1 MSLFDFLDEPFD
13 ETGGRKDPDRVAE
26 PDTGTSTDAAPDP
39 EPEVIAEPEPEP
51 GTPVAPTAKVDE
63 RPPPPDQ
70 DQREIVRKALGVTLF
85 VEAGAGSGK
94 STALVGRV
102 LELVTTGTAELRS
115 IAAITFTEKAA
126 AELRDRIRQ
135 ELERTAE
142 RARQDGE
149 TQIVERCD
157 DAIDQLDGA
166 AIGTLHAFAQR
177 VLAENPIE
185 VQLPPR
191 VEILDEVTSDVQFE
205 QRWSAYLDHLLE
217 DPAME
222 RTLLLLFATGVKP
235 TALRALAVEFDRNW
249 DLVAERVPDHA
260 PEPPE
265 LQAALAAALRSID
278 AATEAAVHCTNADDK
293 LLARLH
299 VVAEYATLLRSID
312 DELDLLDEL
321 SGNGTAKPPSFKA
334 GNIGAGKNWGCD
346 HKAIQADLAAAGEQL
361 DLVAGTVAQACA
373 HRIAAAL
380 RGFTLDAAAARRA
393 AGQLAF
399 HDLLV
404 LARQLVRQH
413 PSVRARLH
421 RRYQR
426 LLLDEFQDTDP
437 IQIEIAVRIAASDP
451 GSEDAGLLPWD
462 EVDVAPGHLF
472 VVGDPKQSIY
482 RFRRADVSLFLAA
495 KDRYGADGGLVSLS
509 TNFRTG
515 EPIISWVNQAFATL
529 MAEPPGVDAP
539 VASQPDYVALHA
551 VRPAPEVGPA
561 VSVIGRDAVDE
572 GSAGELRAAEAR
584 QVAATIARIR
594 AEGWSV
600 GDASSPT
607 GWRDPKLGDIT
618 VLVPARTSLP
628 FLEDALEDA
637 HIPYRAESS
646 SLVYVSRAVR
656 DLLMALRAVDDPTDH
671 LAIVSALRSPLF
683 ACGDDDLFRF
693 KVLQRGRWNFT
704 SRQPDTV
711 EPGPVLDALTY
722 LAALHRERHW
732 TSPAELADRIARDRR
747 LFELGFAEGRT
758 RDVWRRLRFVIDQ
771 AREWGEATDGNLR
784 EYLQWVARQSSE
796 GSRVAEAVLPESDDD
811 AVRIM
816 TIHAAKGLEF
826 PITILSGMSTAPQA
840 RPSPAQVVFPPA
852 GGVGYRFGKAVATQ
866 EFEDYKPIDEQ
877 MAFDERVRLLYV
889 AATRAKDH
897 LVLSLQRKV
906 RARAPEPSKRTNA
919 ELLLAG
925 CGEGLAE
932 LPDAVAA
939 DVEVPAVPPAAPPS
953 APAPFADWRAELDA
967 ALAAGSRPTTVAA
980 TALTAEGAPDLARDE
995 PETEPD
1001 SDPDLEPESPSRPR
1015 GDDEDPVEAGL
1026 QKRPRDLDL
1035 PPWLKG
1041 RYGTAV
1047 GRAVHGT
1054 LQTIDLA
1061 DPTGLTGAVAAQCE
1075 AEAIPDRTAEVE
1087 GLVRS
1092 ALASPVIAAATSGPY
1107 WREVYACTPT
1117 PGGRLLEGYIDLLY
1131 RTPEGMV
1138 IVDYKT
1144 AATND
1149 PEELRRRVD
1158 GYRLQGGSYA
1168 LAVRQT
1174 TGEPIARVSFA
1185 FLTPGGAVELDLD
1198 DIDAAV
1204 GEVEALVAAGVEQVT
1219 P

>member
-13 ETGGRKDPDRVAE
+13 ETAGRRA
-26 PDTGTSTDAAPDP
+26 DP
-39 EPEVIAEPEPEP
+39 EREPSSDPA
-51 GTPVAPTAKVDE
+51 VSAPPAVDE

-70 DQREIVRKALGVTLF
+70 DQRDIVRDALDRTLF

-102 LELVTTGTAELRS
+102 LELVTTGAAELRA

-135 ELERTAE
+135 ALERRAE
-142 RARQDGE
+142 AARRDDDALTVQ
-149 TQIVERCD
+149 RCV

-205 QRWSAYLDHLLE
+205 QRWTAYLDHLLE
-217 DPAME
+217 DPSMQ

-235 TALRALAVEFDRNW
+235 TALRALALEFDRNW
-249 DLVAERVPDHA
+249 DLVDERVAVDA
-260 PEPPE
+260 PEPPA
-265 LQAALAAALRSID
+265 LRDRLDAALAAVD
-278 AATEAAVHCTNADDK
+278 AATAAAVHCTNADDK

-299 VVAEYATLLRSID
+299 LVGAYATELRAIT
-312 DELDLLDEL
+312 DELDLLDQL
-321 SGNGTAKPPSFKA
+321 SGNGATKPPSFRA
-334 GNIGAGKNWGCD
+334 GNLGAKGNWGCD
-346 HKAIQADLAAAGEQL
+346 HKAVQAELAAAGEQL
-361 DLVAGTVAQACA
+361 DQVAGTVAQACA
-373 HRIAAAL
+373 RRIASAL
-380 RGFTLDAAAARRA
+380 RTFTLEAAVARRE

-413 PSVRARLH
+413 GTVRERLH

-437 IQIEIAVRIAASDP
+437 IQIEIAVRIAAADP
-451 GSEDAGLLPWD
+451 GAPEAGQQPWD
-462 EVDVAPGHLF
+462 QVPVAPGHLF

-482 RFRRADVSLFLAA
+482 RFRRADIGLFLAA
-495 KDRYGADGGLVSLS
+495 KERYGPGGGLVSLS

-515 EPIISWVNQAFATL
+515 EPIIAWVNQAFATL
-529 MAEPPGVDAP
+529 LAEPPGVDAAI
-539 VASQPDYVALHA
+539 ASQPDYVPLHA
-551 VRPAPEVGPA
+551 VRPAPPIGPA
-561 VSVIGRDAVDE
+561 VSVIGRDAVE
-572 GSAGELRAAEAR
+572 GAKASELRTAEAR
-584 QVAATIARIR
+584 QVAATIARIQ

-600 GDASSPT
+600 GDSST
-607 GWRDPKLGDIT
+607 TSGWRDPKLGDIT

-628 FLEDALEDA
+628 FLEDALDA
-637 HIPYRAESS
+637 AAIPYRAESS

-693 KVLQRGRWNFT
+693 KVLQRGHWNFT
-704 SRQPDTV
+704 SPQPATV
-711 EPGPVLDALTY
+711 EPGPVADGLAY
-722 LAALHRERHW
+722 LADRHAERHW
-732 TSPAELADRIARDRR
+732 TAPAELADRIARDRR

-826 PITILSGMSTAPQA
+826 PITILSGMSTSPQA
-840 RPSPAQVVFPPA
+840 RPSPAQVVFPPT
-852 GGVGYRFGKAVATQ
+852 GGVGYRFGRAVSTQ
-866 EFEDYKPIDEQ
+866 EFEDFKPVDEQ

-889 AATRAKDH
+889 AATRAQDH
-897 LVLSLQRKV
+897 LVLSLQRRV
-906 RARAPEPSKRTNA
+906 RSKAPEPSKRTNA
-919 ELLLAG
+919 ELLAAG
-925 CGEGLAE
+925 CGEGVDA

-939 DVEVPAVPPAAPPS
+939 DVEPAPVAVPAPPP
-953 APAPFADWRAELDA
+953 APAPFARWRAQLDE

-995 PETEPD
+995 PEPEPD
-1001 SDPDLEPESPSRPR
+1001 PEP
-1015 GDDEDPVEAGL
+1015 GAAGL

-1054 LQTIDLA
+1054 LQTVDLA
-1061 DPTGLTGAVAAQCE
+1061 DPVGLDGAVAAQCE
-1075 AEAIPDRTAEVE
+1075 AESIPDRAAEVAE
-1087 GLVRS
+1087 LARA
-1092 ALASPVIAAATSGPY
+1092 ALGSPVIAAATAGPY

-1144 AATND
+1144 AATAD
-1149 PEELRRRVD
+1149 PAELLRRVD

-1168 LAVRQT
+1168 LAVGQT
-1174 TGEPIARVSFA
+1174 TGEPVARVVFA
-1185 FLTPGGAVELDLD
+1185 FLTPAGAVELDLTD
-1198 DIDAAV
+1198 VDAAV
-1204 GEVEALVAAGVEQVT
+1204 GEVEALVAAGAEQVSA
-1219 P
+1219 